1 MRIRVCLQSGEV
13 EATAG
18 WVTYATE
25 NEFSCPGLRPWAKH
39 SHPGSLFVYSP
50 SPAAVTAAHI
60 TSRYP
65 D

>member
-50 SPAAVTAAHI
+50 CKRLH
-60 TSRYP
+60 R
-65 D
+65 